1 MKKKILFFLMTI
13 VLIVSSCN
21 FGMNTAVIGNKDN
34 GAVLNGYTGGLG
46 NSSSVELPNG
56 ANYKPDDK
64 DIVDGYFIVKTKDGF
79 DKTLFE
85 KKVLLLKERFPL
97 QIRVLLTGI
106 LIRKEIIKRIYCV
119 RLR

>member
-1 MKKKILFFLMTI
+1 MKKKI

-34 GAVLNGYTGGLG
+34 GAVLNGYTGGSG

-56 ANYKPDDK
+56 ANYEPDDK

-85 KKVLLLKERFPL
+85 KKRFYCRRKYFPYRYGFYLL
-97 QIRVLLTGI
+97 VS
-106 LIRKEIIKRIYCV
+106 
-119 RLR
+119 

>member
-1 MKKKILFFLMTI
+1 MKKKILFFLVTI

-34 GAVLNGYTGGLG
+34 GTVLNGYAGGSG

-64 DIVDGYFIVKTKDGF
+64 DIVNGYFIVKTKDGF

-85 KKVLLLKERFPL
+85 KKVLLSKEIFPL

-106 LIRKEIIKRIYCV
+106 LIKRETIKRIYCA
-119 RLR
+119 LLQ

>member
-1 MKKKILFFLMTI
+1 MKKKILFFLITI
-13 VLIVSSCN
+13 ALIVSSCN

-34 GAVLNGYTGGLG
+34 GTVLDGYTGGLG
-46 NSSSVELPNG
+46 NSSSVELPDG

-64 DIVDGYFIVKTKDGF
+64 DIVDGYFIVKTR
-79 DKTLFE
+79 LFLK
-85 KKVLLLKERFPL
+85 KKVLLSKERFPL

-119 RLR
+119 PLQ